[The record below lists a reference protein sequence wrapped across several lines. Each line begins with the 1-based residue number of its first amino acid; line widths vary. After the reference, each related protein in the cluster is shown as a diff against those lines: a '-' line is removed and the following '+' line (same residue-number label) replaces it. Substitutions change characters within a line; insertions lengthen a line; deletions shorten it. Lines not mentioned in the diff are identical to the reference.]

1 MSLCLQL
8 KWHAA
13 WTSNLLCFMLI
24 TDPLLQG
31 IGVLSRKWGKLLTLL
46 SLLLNFQ
53 PSPGAGVHKE
63 EKHPRGAEVSR
74 PAGSRLVHT
83 ACMPF
88 SMCSRRRPPQR
99 PNLAGKF
106 SLSPSN
112 PNSSQ
117 TYVTSSPCTALT
129 CLRDHNHSRKNKVK
143 VPNTLLLPAGLPG
156 EHVQRAALGS
166 NT

>member
-13 WTSNLLCFMLI
+13 WTSNLLRFMLI

-63 EKHPRGAEVSR
+63 EKHPRGAEASR
-74 PAGSRLVHT
+74 PAGSRLVHA

-88 SMCSRRRPPQR
+88 SMCSRREASPETEPCRKILTVPKQPKFFTNVCHLQPLHSPHLPLRP
-99 PNLAGKF
+99 
-106 SLSPSN
+106 
-112 PNSSQ
+112 
-117 TYVTSSPCTALT
+117 
-129 CLRDHNHSRKNKVK
+129 
-143 VPNTLLLPAGLPG
+143 
-156 EHVQRAALGS
+156 
-166 NT
+166 